1 MASEK
6 NLGKIKKITDLRSVW
21 AHEEY
26 DFSQW
31 LAEEE
36 NLALLSDAVGIDIM
50 LEELESPVGGFSVD
64 LYASEEGTGRKIII
78 ENQLEDTNHDHLGKI
93 ITYASGKDASVVVW
107 IVKRA
112 RDEHRQ
118 AIEWLNQHTDEQIG
132 FFLVEIELWQIDDSA
147 YAPMFKVVERPND
160 WAKEIKKVSATSNAT
175 QQARLEYWTAF
186 NNYAFANKAFAKEF
200 KQRKPSTDCW
210 MSLSIGT
217 SACGMSI
224 LRLQQQSQVGVEL
237 YINDDKE
244 LFRSLY
250 ERKAEI
256 EADVGAEL
264 DWRELPEK
272 KASRILIK
280 RDANLT
286 DEQEWPQQFDWV
298 MDKLVKMKKA
308 FKKYI

>member
-21 AHEEY
+21 VHEEY

-36 NLALLSDAVGIDIM
+36 NLALLSDSIGIDIM
-50 LEELESPVGGFSVD
+50 LEELESAVGGFSVD

-186 NNYAFANKAFAKEF
+186 NNYAFANKTFAKEF
-200 KQRKPSTDCW
+200 KQRKPSTDHW
-210 MSLSIGT
+210 MSLSVGT
-217 SACGMSI
+217 SSCGLSI
-224 LRLQQQSQVGVEL
+224 LRLQQQSQVGVEFNV
-237 YINDDKE
+237 YSDKD
-244 LFRSLY
+244 LFRMLHGH
-250 ERKAEI
+250 KQEI
-256 EADVGAEL
+256 EEEIGAEL

-272 KASRILIK
+272 KVSRILIK

-286 DEQEWPQQFDWV
+286 DEQEWPQQFEWI
-298 MDKLVKMKKA
+298 MNKLVKMKKA